1 MNFACL
7 SLVMQSKEICSFNRI
22 LSTLLKEIH
31 FAVIFTSLRTE
42 GDKGY
47 TVVANKMLELAQKQK
62 GFLGVQ
68 SAREGLGITVSYWTD
83 LESIRNWKI
92 HSEHTRARHL
102 GREIWYKSFK
112 VRIAKI
118 EFAYGFD

>member
-1 MNFACL
+1 M
-7 SLVMQSKEICSFNRI
+7 
-22 LSTLLKEIH
+22 LKEIH
-31 FAVIFTSLRTE
+31 FAVIFTSLRTD

-47 TVVANKMLELAQKQK
+47 AAMAEKMLELAQKQK
-62 GFLGVQ
+62 GFLGVE

-92 HSEHTRARHL
+92 HSEHNRARNL

-118 EFAYGFD
+118 EFAYGFDKF